1 MKTWVQ
7 AGPKIFFWKLN
18 SAVALFIFLK
28 FLVWKFWKLF
38 GSNASS
44 FQFILGELGPTNPK
58 RTREFFTTYSYEL
71 HSLLLVDQNIIR
83 LAILFVKEKRFVKW
97 PKPQICKLIE
107 TKKNWVPT
115 CMKVILKGTLIFW
128 KIFNHRVSE
137 TFSFLIFQHSGFWL
151 WAGHKMFW
159 ELIGVTWDRFPREG
173 LQNQACMCVYT
184 FQLMLHK
191 CWNKFVSQ
199 RMAKTFKFLLNIIVE
214 VHYKKIVLEG
224 IYSL

>member
-1 MKTWVQ
+1 MTLFFGKTYTNDNPLSFTKLKPLILKYNFWWPEYLFWWQKMKTWVQ

-44 FQFILGELGPTNPK
+44 FQFVLGELGPTNPK
-58 RTREFFTTYSYEL
+58 RIRELFRTYSYEL
-71 HSLLLVDQNIIR
+71 HSLLLLDQNVIK

-115 CMKVILKGTLIFW
+115 CMKVILKGTLI
-128 KIFNHRVSE
+128 S
-137 TFSFLIFQHSGFWL
+137 
-151 WAGHKMFW
+151 
-159 ELIGVTWDRFPREG
+159 
-173 LQNQACMCVYT
+173 
-184 FQLMLHK
+184 
-191 CWNKFVSQ
+191 
-199 RMAKTFKFLLNIIVE
+199 
-214 VHYKKIVLEG
+214 
-224 IYSL
+224 